1 MARKPKKS
9 SSLVQDLEDQAFN
22 AGKAKLDDLL
32 KQLVDDESDIK
43 ERLYQLMED
52 HKALCQEK
60 AEQRS
65 RIILETLATNTKAGR
80 FLEND
85 ENYRIL
91 IPKKTVW
98 VHKGAVIQFVP
109 SEDKPAAD
117 HSDALSLPTTDDKK
131 RTMPMALIPPDSESG
146 KNTDLNDYPSP
157 PIFEQDRPEY
167 HRKPSSRHSSTRSSA
182 FNLRPKQRVQEYFSN
197 RDWAIQRP
205 IPMGQTDNYWIFDYP
220 FMEGR
225 FLFILRCPAT
235 KCQHPVF
242 SLHPLKQDRAVKH
255 LKACGQRFDDE
266 EDIVKR
272 YARQVISGRKGR
284 IVTQTWVRK
293 HNLKL
298 LGANEKHLEGESL

>member
-1 MARKPKKS
+1 
-9 SSLVQDLEDQAFN
+9 
-22 AGKAKLDDLL
+22 
-32 KQLVDDESDIK
+32 
-43 ERLYQLMED
+43 
-52 HKALCQEK
+52 
-60 AEQRS
+60 
-65 RIILETLATNTKAGR
+65 
-80 FLEND
+80 
-85 ENYRIL
+85 
-91 IPKKTVW
+91 
-98 VHKGAVIQFVP
+98 
-109 SEDKPAAD
+109 
-117 HSDALSLPTTDDKK
+117 
-131 RTMPMALIPPDSESG
+131 MPMALIPPDSESG

-272 YARQVISGRKGR
+272 YARQGQSPSAQYPTRSSLTRSSSNLGPQRSDSDSNLGTK
-284 IVTQTWVRK
+284 TQSQTIRSK
-293 HNLKL
+293 
-298 LGANEKHLEGESL
+298 